1 MCGSN
6 FYETDVTFVVSCPT
20 RTTNLEMYIPNSG
33 YDDPLVDFIAV
44 YKSGYPNSPI
54 WKTIFSPDGIVLG
67 YFYIEAP
74 QISAK
79 PNLDIELKE

>member
-1 MCGSN
+1 M
-6 FYETDVTFVVSCPT
+6 
-20 RTTNLEMYIPNSG
+20 PNSHKKSLIVPNPG

-79 PNLDIELKE
+79 PNFDIELKE

>member
-1 MCGSN
+1 MLISTIGICGFMPKLHKKSWI
-6 FYETDVTFVVSCPT
+6 V
-20 RTTNLEMYIPNSG
+20 PNPG

>member
-1 MCGSN
+1 MAEMTSLHMYL
-6 FYETDVTFVVSCPT
+6 FTKKT
-20 RTTNLEMYIPNSG
+20 RMPNSHKKSLIVPNPG

-44 YKSGYPNSPI
+44 YKSGYPNSHI